1 MDYSERIKELKKEIK
16 HLKERDPFSPDKENI
31 EQSIYECEHS
41 IKTLEG
47 YNLYDWYK
55 KEKIKREKQ

>member
-16 HLKERDPFSPDKENI
+16 HLKEREPYSTDKENI

-47 YNLYDWYK
+47 YN
-55 KEKIKREKQ
+55 KERK